1 LAGAILVDSGYNKKI
16 VFESIMPL
24 LEPLVTPETLVSH
37 PVKELN
43 ELCQKRKYNMKE
55 SIKSGNKGM
64 ASITIEVE
72 ANEISFKGSAIASD
86 KRTAKK
92 IASKIVLKSLKEQID
107 SMK

>member
-1 LAGAILVDSGYNKKI
+1 LVGAILVDSGYNKKM
-16 VFESIMPL
+16 VFESIMPI
-24 LEPLVTPETLVSH
+24 LEPLVTLETLVSH

-55 SIKSGNKGM
+55 SIKSGKKGM
-64 ASITIEVE
+64 ASIAIEVK

-92 IASKIVLKSLKEQID
+92 IASKIVLKSPKEHIL
-107 SMK
+107 